1 MGSGDHCSN
10 HSESYAA
17 EEEEDAEEEESTL
30 VECRICQEEED
41 RLNLEVPCGCSGSV
55 KYAHRKCVQT
65 WCNAKGNT
73 VCEVCCQP
81 YRSGYTANLHLGQ
94 EGRHISLDISD
105 EYGGEMLSNEDDEEH
120 FERDYRKAAT
130 GCRSAAIML
139 MAVLLLRH
147 ALTVA
152 AEHSR
157 GDSALFCI
165 LVLVRAAGF
174 LLPCYLMARAINIL
188 QYRRRQRN
196 EEGVMAAALSMAMR
210 AGHARVAR
218 NEPSAHNLLLQ
229 LEP

>member
-1 MGSGDHCSN
+1 MNSGDHCSN

-17 EEEEDAEEEESTL
+17 EEEEEAEEEGSGL

-41 RLNLEVPCGCSGSV
+41 RLKLEVPCGCSGSV
-55 KYAHRKCVQT
+55 KYAHRKCVQK

-81 YRSGYTANLHLGQ
+81 YQSGYTANLHLGQ
-94 EGRHISLDISD
+94 EGGHISLDISD
-105 EYGGEMLSNEDDEEH
+105 DYGGEMRSSEDDEEH
-120 FERDYRKAAT
+120 LERDYHNAAS

-139 MAVLLLRH
+139 LALLLLRQ
-147 ALTVA
+147 ALAVA

-174 LLPCYLMARAINIL
+174 LLPCYLMSRAINIL
-188 QYRRRQRN
+188 QCRLRQR
-196 EEGVMAAALSMAMR
+196 
-210 AGHARVAR
+210 
-218 NEPSAHNLLLQ
+218 
-229 LEP
+229 LERWQQHSPWP

>member
-17 EEEEDAEEEESTL
+17 EEEEEAEEEESTL

-55 KYAHRKCVQT
+55 K
-65 WCNAKGNT
+65 
-73 VCEVCCQP
+73 P
-81 YRSGYTANLHLGQ
+81 YQSGYTANLHLGQ
-94 EGRHISLDISD
+94 EGRHISLNISD
-105 EYGGEMLSNEDDEEH
+105 EYGGEMLSSEDDEEH
-120 FERDYRKAAT
+120 FQRDYRKAAT
-130 GCRSAAIML
+130 GCRSAAVML

-147 ALTVA
+147 ALAVA

-188 QYRRRQRN
+188 QCRRRQRN
-196 EEGVMAAALSMAMR
+196 
-210 AGHARVAR
+210 
-218 NEPSAHNLLLQ
+218 
-229 LEP
+229 